1 MYAIFAWAKITLLMN
16 LTQMASW
23 LSHNV
28 EHAER
33 LYSIASIA
41 HNQAYALNVPGLM
54 NSEPLA
60 NAINACPST
69 KTIQMS
75 VCYFQDVWPPDG
87 LMIKRKI
94 VSPAFQAFTTFTT
107 VKLQPVFVKEDTMKV
122 QIRSSGM
129 FAWLDVETE
138 SRFFSLKNATIPT
151 PEMET
156 DAVSFVKLN
165 QATNASFIMSL
176 ANVSTW

>member
-1 MYAIFAWAKITLLMN
+1 MN
-16 LTQMASW
+16 LTQTALIS
-23 LSHNV
+23 SHNV

-33 LYSIASIA
+33 LYNIASTA

-87 LMIKRKI
+87 LMMKGKI
-94 VSPAFQAFTTFTT
+94 VSRAFLEYTTFMTL
-107 VKLQPVFVKEDTMKV
+107 KHRPVFVKEGTMKV
-122 QIRSSGM
+122 QIRNSGM
-129 FAWLDVETE
+129 YA
-138 SRFFSLKNATIPT
+138 
-151 PEMET
+151 
-156 DAVSFVKLN
+156 
-165 QATNASFIMSL
+165 
-176 ANVSTW
+176 